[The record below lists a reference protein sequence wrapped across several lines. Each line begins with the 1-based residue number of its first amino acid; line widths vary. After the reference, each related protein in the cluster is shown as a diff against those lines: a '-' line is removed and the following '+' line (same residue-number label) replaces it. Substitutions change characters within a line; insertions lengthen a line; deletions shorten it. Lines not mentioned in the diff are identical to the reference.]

1 MRGVNMEVALQYQ
14 AAPRSPASTR
24 RAGRHYHRRVR
35 SLLAV
40 LAAALLLA
48 ELAPVPAAA
57 GDAEGKIQLV
67 DSAER
72 TVVLEDGTKVWIPD
86 AIMDAAIKAGAEVKI
101 VYEERDGKYV
111 ATSVRVK

>member
-1 MRGVNMEVALQYQ
+1 MR
-14 AAPRSPASTR
+14 P
-24 RAGRHYHRRVR
+24 
-35 SLLAV
+35 LAV

-48 ELAPVPAAA
+48 TLAPAPAPA
-57 GDAEGKIQLV
+57 GDAEGKIQLL

-86 AIMDAAIKAGAEVKI
+86 ALMDAAIKAGAEVKI
-101 VYEERDGKYV
+101 VYEDRDGKYV